1 MPVANRIAELTLVQ
15 QAGGGQNA
23 GGVRVDVQ
31 GPVQGPAQGA
41 AQGPVQGGAA
51 PVTAGGGTTV
61 TQGPDG
67 TTIID
72 SDGVRTTITTG
83 PDGVRIVQN
92 GEEIANVPASGEAT
106 WDGPI
111 DISGIVP
118 EGAVIISV
126 AFFIAIFCIIV
137 GLPISRSIA
146 RRMDRAPLSPPLA
159 PEFRAELA
167 GLQEAVSSVA
177 VDVER
182 VAEAQRWTARHLG
195 APSGGVR

>member
-1 MPVANRIAELTLVQ
+1 MPVANRIAVPAPFQ

-23 GGVRVDVQ
+23 RGVTVD
-31 GPVQGPAQGA
+31 VQGPAQGEPA
-41 AQGPVQGGAA
+41 AATGS
-51 PVTAGGGTTV
+51 GGTSV
-61 TQGPDG
+61 RQGPDG

-83 PDGVRIVQN
+83 PNGVRIVQN
-92 GEEIANVPASGEAT
+92 GEEVVTVPTSGGEPN
-106 WDGPI
+106 WDLPI
-111 DISGIVP
+111 DLSNIVP

-137 GLPISRSIA
+137 GLPISRAIA
-146 RRMDRAPLSPPLA
+146 RRMDRAPVSPPLA
-159 PEFRAELA
+159 PEFRAELV

-177 VDVER
+177 VDIER